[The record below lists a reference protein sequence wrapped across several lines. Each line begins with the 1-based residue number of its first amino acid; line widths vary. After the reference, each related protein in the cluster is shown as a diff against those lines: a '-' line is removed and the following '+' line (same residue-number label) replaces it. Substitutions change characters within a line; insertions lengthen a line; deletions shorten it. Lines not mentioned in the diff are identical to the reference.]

1 MRKCYLF
8 LMTLFVQLIVGG
20 SAFAA
25 DPPKSEYDAA
35 MAAIT
40 DGAYYITTEVEGTK
54 FYLGLS
60 GDLTIDDASAGLFTV
75 TQVSGGALYSIGLN
89 INPGTG
95 GHFSNTTLTNDK
107 ANLKPGTGAFRL
119 DTSNDRNDW
128 ERQVPFMNEEGK
140 IAIRSCNTAYGES
153 SWADAGRA
161 FWTYDIVNTD
171 GIISLDP
178 CYSYEPAYVWS
189 FEPPTEE
196 MMISMNISNLYDT
209 YVDYIGDEFGDMV
222 NLGTDP
228 GQCRDAETY
237 AKFQELLD
245 QLDTYYYKLLEDP
258 DFDPIAEGL
267 DLDAVNT
274 MKTNLDSL
282 LSTVR
287 NSVAP
292 YTLPDGDGY
301 YRIIA
306 HNRYKSTYDESGF
319 VDKAMAASFS
329 PDHKDKGIY
338 GTIRRD
344 LANYIWKLEQH
355 GDSIAIQNAGMET
368 YISFASDNPD
378 SKVIMTENPEEA
390 SHVIFDYAYEDIVL
404 PNGEEDYRDI
414 FAIRLAGKKFLD
426 NRYIH
431 QQTHSSVAEADES
444 ISPWGNLGVDTG
456 VDQELGFWMRTFD
469 AERTTDKNTS
479 EWYLEKVPDEEV
491 AQLLEEFELIK
502 NHDLLVAE
510 NNALRAEVLAAMT
523 TAKDL
528 IRTQIVTSA
537 EQMSSPYSDPSE
549 GQNIGA
555 LIDGDAGTFWHSTW
569 HGLAEGVDPF
579 YYYGDGYEEGL
590 ECHYI
595 QYSDME
601 NAVGDMELYLRER
614 DGADNDRVK
623 TLVIVGADN
632 LKTADEDWEVIAKIT
647 LPNTDKGQ
655 ENTVPFTVETAYP
668 YWRLFV
674 IETAS
679 SSYAFRQFWHAAE
692 IQFNTVQE
700 NPNSQF
706 AALGE
711 VAETLEATYD
721 ANVATPDDQITKAIY
736 DALLD
741 AFRAFMAAM
750 VDPAE
755 MRNAMAATVNVTKGI
770 EEGTNPGYWADASVA
785 ADFDALRAEV
795 NAYDKAGRYNAVQ
808 IHKYAVMLKA
818 MEKSVMEKA
827 NPVETDKWYRI
838 MFPTEEMYDKYGFG
852 KDGGD
857 NCNELGDDQRTMWG
871 TFVTVGAEVT
881 EENTEIN
888 EDGEEVTTSVKH
900 IVPVALEDVREDT
913 RMFFAADEEI
923 EEPDLSMFRFV
934 EVEPAEEAND
944 YVAPFAD
951 TKENMA
957 LALDMNTTYTQGE
970 PLITQASQFSSNAS
984 YPGNDGQKLETGCL
998 IDNNFSTY
1006 WHSDYGRTYCC
1017 IPYLQV
1023 ALNEPVS
1030 GLIQVYVGRRNT
1042 ANGHVTRM
1050 YVQGSNDAET
1060 WTNIGYIELPYT
1072 NATTPATSQALD
1084 LGGTFSHLRFSMTQR
1099 YGTDGGSN
1107 IEFDPFDETITAD
1120 DYNTK
1125 YTYFHASE
1133 FQIYPVT
1140 ADAELSASGKALQ
1153 QAYTT
1158 ANKVVLKDATAE
1170 DLAAAAQAYRA
1181 YRTEV
1186 NAAEGKDILPY
1197 GIDKAQPTYAI
1208 QNKATGLF
1216 VYVSGTGNQNN
1227 LYMTAVPTLIN
1238 WKAIGYQRSLLIA
1251 KNVEGTSCNNL
1262 HAGESNRRFCTWGTT
1277 EPATNSGLVICEA
1290 DEEYAAPAEFTFF
1303 RDIKPGAIND
1313 WCSSVDLVNKGDGI
1327 AYTPVGQYTTEDE
1340 GTFLALNEVE
1350 TIPAGEP
1357 AFYIFSDTTN
1367 YDAEDEYVEPM
1378 QFTIPGDS
1386 KVVTKGAMLNGVT
1399 GYLANHTLIPH
1410 EIYFSGNVAK
1420 CIGTTGYYV
1429 SAPCAVLD
1437 IDNCPEVDPFGTY
1450 DFSIFLGGAAKDAAD
1465 GIKDISS
1472 TIEKI
1477 SQRGNVYSMDG
1488 KLLMTGANLNSL
1500 KTLGRGMYILN
1511 GVKVSVK

>member
-8 LMTLFVQLIVGG
+8 LMTLFVQLIMGG

-25 DPPKSEYDAA
+25 DPPQSEYDAA
-35 MAAIT
+35 MAAFT
-40 DGAYYITTEVEGTK
+40 DGSYFVTTEVNGTK

-60 GDLTIDDASAGLFTV
+60 GDLTSDKPSGGIFKISKST
-75 TQVSGGALYSIGLN
+75 GGALYNEGLL
-89 INPGTG
+89 IDPGNG
-95 GHFSNTTLTNDK
+95 QHFSNTTLSSDK
-107 ANLKPGTGAFRL
+107 AVLKPSPAVFRL
-119 DTSNDRNDW
+119 DGSNNRTDW
-128 ERQVPFMNEEGK
+128 ERQVPYMNEEGK

-161 FWTYDIVNTD
+161 FWTYDIVDTD
-171 GIISLDP
+171 GVISLDP

-196 MMISMNISNLYDT
+196 MMISMGISDLYDT
-209 YVDYIGDEFGDMV
+209 YGEYIGDEFGDMV

-237 AKFQELLD
+237 AKFLELVD
-245 QLDTYYYKLLEDP
+245 QVDEYYYRFLEDP
-258 DFDPIAEGL
+258 DFNPIAEGL
-267 DLDAVNT
+267 DLDAVAA
-274 MKTNLDSL
+274 MKSDLDSL
-282 LSTVR
+282 LTAVR
-287 NSVAP
+287 NSVVP
-292 YTLPDGDGY
+292 YSLPDGDGY

-319 VDKAMAASFS
+319 VDKAIAASFS
-329 PDHKDKGIY
+329 PEHAGKAVF

-344 LANYIWKLEQH
+344 LANYIWKLEQR

-368 YISFASDNPD
+368 YISRSGSDQADNKLPMTDDPEDASC
-378 SKVIMTENPEEA
+378 
-390 SHVIFDYAYEDIVL
+390 VIFDYAYEDLVM
-404 PNGEEDYRDI
+404 PNGEEDYKDI
-414 FAIRLAGKKFLD
+414 FAIRLASKTFVN
-426 NRYIH
+426 NRYVH
-431 QQTHSSVAEADES
+431 QMNHSSVGDDA
-444 ISPWGNLGVDTG
+444 SPWGNYGVDTG
-456 VDQELGFWMRTFD
+456 ADQELGFWMRTFD

-537 EQMSSPYSDPSE
+537 EQMSSPYSDSSE
-549 GQNIGA
+549 GQHIEY
-555 LIDGDAGTFWHSTW
+555 LIDGDAGTFWHTTW

-601 NAVGDMELYLRER
+601 NAVGDMELYFRER
-614 DGADNDRVK
+614 DGADNDRPTK
-623 TLVIVGADN
+623 IVIMGADN

-668 YWRLFV
+668 YWRLFAV
-674 IETAS
+674 EVNS
-679 SSYAFRQFWHAAE
+679 AFRQFWHAAE
-692 IQFNTVQE
+692 IHFNTVQE
-700 NPNSQF
+700 NPSSQF

-900 IVPVALEDVREDT
+900 IVPVALEDDREDT

-1072 NATTPATSQALD
+1072 NASTPATSQALD

-1170 DLAAAAQAYRA
+1170 DLATAAQAYRA

-1216 VYVSGTGNQNN
+1216 VYVDGTGNQNN
-1227 LYMTAVPTLIN
+1227 LYTRTVPTVVN
-1238 WKAIGYQRSLLIA
+1238 WKAIGYQRSLLSA
-1251 KNVEGTSCNNL
+1251 KTVDGTSCNNL
-1262 HAGESNRRFCTWGTT
+1262 HAGESNRRFCTWGST
-1277 EPATNSGLVICEA
+1277 EPNSNSGLVICEA
-1290 DEEYAAPAEFTFF
+1290 EEEYAAPAEFTFF

-1313 WCSSVDLVNKGDGI
+1313 WCSSVDLTNKGEGI

-1357 AFYIFSDTTN
+1357 GFYIFSDTTN

-1378 QFTIPGDS
+1378 QFAIPGNS
-1386 KVVTKGAMLNGVT
+1386 KVVTKGVMVNGVI
-1399 GYLANHTLIPH
+1399 GSLVNHSLPAH
-1410 EIYFSGNVAK
+1410 EIYFTGNFAK
-1420 CIGTTGYYV
+1420 CIGTTGY
-1429 SAPCAVLD
+1429 ALTGPCAALD